1 MEPEQIITALLAV
14 LGSSVVVEIVPIKI
28 NPWTWLARR
37 IGKAILG
44 DVTEQLVDISNK
56 LDAHIGED
64 ARDKA
69 KRLRVRILRFADE
82 LLQGER
88 HSQEHF
94 NEILEDITEYNRYC
108 ATHPD
113 FPNDKAAISIG
124 HIENVYRAR
133 LENNDFL

>member
-14 LGSSVVVEIVPIKI
+14 LGSSVAIAIIPIKI

-44 DVTEQLVDISNK
+44 DVTEQLSGISEQLK
-56 LDAHIGED
+56 SHIEED
-64 ARDKA
+64 AKDKA

-108 ATHPD
+108 STHPD
-113 FPNDKAAISIG
+113 FPHDKAVISIG
-124 HIENVYRAR
+124 HIEHVYRAR
-133 LENNDFL
+133 LQTNDFL

>member
-14 LGSSVVVEIVPIKI
+14 LGSSVAIEIIPIKI

-44 DVTEQLVDISNK
+44 DVTEQLVYISNK

-64 ARDKA
+64 SRDKA

-113 FPNDKAAISIG
+113 FPNDKATISIG